1 MSLSYV
7 YANMEIEK
15 YHSKFITLQ
24 KIIGKDAITIIEIGG
39 HYGEDTVRFHK
50 YFPGSK
56 IYSFEPDPRNIHILR
71 KLCDPIANIEIIEKA
86 VSNRYGEDVTFYQA
100 TSFSPTIPTKYKF
113 IDKKDFE
120 EHNLSGSGASSL
132 CRMNEPSTFDLLNS
146 VKIKTVRLDE
156 WVLKKNIPQIDFI
169 WIDVQGHEENVM
181 EGMINILS
189 RIKFIQLEYGE
200 TIYEGGLS
208 KKETLQMMT
217 NYDFKLVMDYN
228 PNSNTGDFLFENN
241 AFVIS

>member
-15 YHSKFITLQ
+15 YHSKFNTIQ
-24 KIIGKDAITIIEIGG
+24 NIIGKDANTIIEIGG
-39 HYGEDTVRFHK
+39 HYGEDTLRFHK
-50 YFPGSK
+50 YFPKSK

-71 KLCDPIANIEIIEKA
+71 KLCDPIANIEVIEKA
-86 VSNRYGEDVTFYQA
+86 VSNTHGEDVPFYQA
-100 TSFSPTIPTKYKF
+100 TSPSPTIPTKYKF

-146 VKIKTVRLDE
+146 VKIKTVRLDD
-156 WVLKKNIPQIDFI
+156 WVLKKNIPLIDFI
-169 WIDVQGHEENVM
+169 WIDVQGHEKNVM
-181 EGMINILS
+181 EGMIHILP

-208 KKETLQMMT
+208 KKETLHMMT
-217 NYDFKLVMDYN
+217 KYDFRLVMDYN